1 MHAVKTKRRINLSA
15 VVAVILFALL
25 FLAGMISRNAGER
38 HKETPPEQD
47 GPAVETAPLTEE
59 EAEPENRQEEW
70 QLPLRPVDP
79 DKPMVAL
86 TFDDGPSGEYSPLIL
101 DCLEKNNAVATF
113 FEIGCNVANYPEI
126 DKRAV
131 ELGCEIGSHS
141 YYHNVLPGQ
150 SQEDIAEDQRLCKE
164 VFENAIGTDPVLIR
178 PPQGSVVKSILN
190 QYDQIFVGWSV
201 DTEDWLYKNVDRTVN
216 NVRQAGNLDGQ
227 VILMH
232 SIYQES
238 AQAAEILVPWL
249 IEQGYQLVTVSEL
262 FYYHYGITPEKHYYY
277 AYDYFIS
284 DGALMLS

>member
-1 MHAVKTKRRINLSA
+1 MHAVKTKKRINLSA
-15 VVAVILFALL
+15 VTAAALFVLL
-25 FLAGMISRNAGER
+25 ILAGLFSGRAG
-38 HKETPPEQD
+38 KENTDRPRQD
-47 GPAVETAPLTEE
+47 ELSADGGGEPAAEETKAR
-59 EAEPENRQEEW
+59 AI
-70 QLPLRPVDP
+70 DP

-113 FEIGCNVANYPEI
+113 FEIGCNVAKYPEI
-126 DKRAV
+126 DKRAA

-190 QYDQIFVGWSV
+190 QYEQIFVGWSV
-201 DTEDWLYKNVDRTVN
+201 DTQDWLYQNVDRTVN
-216 NVRQAGNLDGQ
+216 KVQQAGNLDGQ

-262 FYYHYGITPEKHYYY
+262 FYYHYGITPEKH
-277 AYDYFIS
+277 D
-284 DGALMLS
+284 

>member
-1 MHAVKTKRRINLSA
+1 MHAVKTKKRINLSA
-15 VVAVILFALL
+15 VTAAALFVLL
-25 FLAGMISRNAGER
+25 ILAGLFSGRAG
-38 HKETPPEQD
+38 KENTDRPRQD
-47 GPAVETAPLTEE
+47 ELSADGGGEPAAEETKAR
-59 EAEPENRQEEW
+59 AI
-70 QLPLRPVDP
+70 DP

-113 FEIGCNVANYPEI
+113 FEIGCNVAKYPEI
-126 DKRAV
+126 DKRAA

-141 YYHNVLPGQ
+141 DYHNVLPGQ

-190 QYDQIFVGWSV
+190 QYEQIFVGWSV
-201 DTEDWLYKNVDRTVN
+201 DTQDWLYQNVDRTVN
-216 NVRQAGNLDGQ
+216 KVQQAGNLDGQ

>member
-1 MHAVKTKRRINLSA
+1 MHAVKTKKRSNLSA
-15 VVAVILFALL
+15 VTAAALFVLL
-25 FLAGMISRNAGER
+25 ILAGLFSGRAG
-38 HKETPPEQD
+38 KENTDRPRQD
-47 GPAVETAPLTEE
+47 ELSADGGGEPAAEETKAR
-59 EAEPENRQEEW
+59 AI
-70 QLPLRPVDP
+70 DP

-113 FEIGCNVANYPEI
+113 FEIGCNVAKYPEI
-126 DKRAV
+126 DKRAA

-190 QYDQIFVGWSV
+190 QYEQIFVGWSV
-201 DTEDWLYKNVDRTVN
+201 DTQDWLYQNVDRTVN
-216 NVRQAGNLDGQ
+216 KVQQAGNLDGQ

-249 IEQGYQLVTVSEL
+249 LEQGYQLVTVSEL

>member
-1 MHAVKTKRRINLSA
+1 M
-15 VVAVILFALL
+15 
-25 FLAGMISRNAGER
+25 
-38 HKETPPEQD
+38 
-47 GPAVETAPLTEE
+47 TEE
-59 EAEPENRQEEW
+59 EAEPENQPEEG
-70 QLPLRPVDP
+70 QAPLRAVDP

-113 FEIGCNVANYPEI
+113 FEIGCNVAKYPEI
-126 DKRAV
+126 DKRAA

-178 PPQGSVVKSILN
+178 PPQG
-190 QYDQIFVGWSV
+190 
-201 DTEDWLYKNVDRTVN
+201 
-216 NVRQAGNLDGQ
+216 
-227 VILMH
+227 ILMH
-232 SIYQES
+232 SIYKES
-238 AQAAEILVPWL
+238 VQAAEILVPWL

-262 FYYHYGITPEKHYYY
+262 FAYHYGITPEKHYYY

-284 DGALMLS
+284 DGTLMLS

>member
-1 MHAVKTKRRINLSA
+1 MIYRTGGVGMHAVKTKKRINLSA
-15 VVAVILFALL
+15 VTAAALFVLL
-25 FLAGMISRNAGER
+25 ILAGLFSGRAG
-38 HKETPPEQD
+38 KENTDRPRQD
-47 GPAVETAPLTEE
+47 ELSADGGGEPAAEETKA
-59 EAEPENRQEEW
+59 R
-70 QLPLRPVDP
+70 VIDP

-86 TFDDGPSGEYSPLIL
+86 TFDDGPCGEYSPLIL

-113 FEIGCNVANYPEI
+113 FEIGCNVAKYPEI
-126 DKRAV
+126 DKRAA

-190 QYDQIFVGWSV
+190 QYEQIFVGWSV
-201 DTEDWLYKNVDRTVN
+201 DTQDWLYQNVDRTVN
-216 NVRQAGNLDGQ
+216 KVQQAGNLDGQ

>member
-1 MHAVKTKRRINLSA
+1 MHAVKTKKRINLSA
-15 VVAVILFALL
+15 VTAAALFVLL
-25 FLAGMISRNAGER
+25 ILAGLFSGRAG
-38 HKETPPEQD
+38 KENTDRPRQD
-47 GPAVETAPLTEE
+47 ELSADGGGEPAAEETKAR
-59 EAEPENRQEEW
+59 AI
-70 QLPLRPVDP
+70 DP

-216 NVRQAGNLDGQ
+216 KVQQAGNLDGQ

>member
-1 MHAVKTKRRINLSA
+1 MHAVKTKKRINLSA
-15 VVAVILFALL
+15 VTAAALFVLL
-25 FLAGMISRNAGER
+25 ILAGLFSGRAG
-38 HKETPPEQD
+38 KENTDRPRQD
-47 GPAVETAPLTEE
+47 ELSADGGGEAAAEETKA
-59 EAEPENRQEEW
+59 R
-70 QLPLRPVDP
+70 VIDP

-86 TFDDGPSGEYSPLIL
+86 TFDDGPCGEYSPLIL

-113 FEIGCNVANYPEI
+113 FEIGCNVAKYPEI
-126 DKRAV
+126 DKRAA

-190 QYDQIFVGWSV
+190 QYEQIFVGWSV
-201 DTEDWLYKNVDRTVN
+201 DTQDWLYQNVDRTVN
-216 NVRQAGNLDGQ
+216 KVQQAGNLDGQ

-284 DGALMLS
+284 DGALMVS

>member
-1 MHAVKTKRRINLSA
+1 MHAVKTKKRINLSA
-15 VVAVILFALL
+15 VTAAALFVLL
-25 FLAGMISRNAGER
+25 ILAGLFSGRAG
-38 HKETPPEQD
+38 KENTDRPRQD
-47 GPAVETAPLTEE
+47 ELSADGGGEPAAEETKAR
-59 EAEPENRQEEW
+59 AI
-70 QLPLRPVDP
+70 DP

-113 FEIGCNVANYPEI
+113 FEIGCNVAKYPEI
-126 DKRAV
+126 DKRAA

-201 DTEDWLYKNVDRTVN
+201 DTEDWLYQNVDRTVN
-216 NVRQAGNLDGQ
+216 KVQQAGDLDGQ

-232 SIYQES
+232 SIYKES
-238 AQAAEILVPWL
+238 VQAAEILVPWL

>member
-1 MHAVKTKRRINLSA
+1 MHATKTKKRINLSA
-15 VVAVILFALL
+15 VVAAALFAIT
-25 FLAGMISRNAGER
+25 FLAGMISRGAQ
-38 HKETPPEQD
+38 KESAEAPRQD
-47 GPAVETAPLTEE
+47 VLSVEL
-59 EAEPENRQEEW
+59 EADQEGQAEGKEW
-70 QLPLRPVDP
+70 EMPTRPVDP
-79 DKPMVAL
+79 DRPMVAL

-113 FEIGCNVANYPEI
+113 FEIGCNVAKYPEI
-126 DKRAV
+126 DKRAA

-190 QYDQIFVGWSV
+190 QYEQIFVGWSV
-201 DTEDWLYKNVDRTVN
+201 DTQDWLYQNVDRTVN
-216 NVRQAGNLDGQ
+216 KVQQAGNLDGQ

>member
-1 MHAVKTKRRINLSA
+1 MHAVQTKKRINLSA
-15 VVAVILFALL
+15 VTAAALFVLL
-25 FLAGMISRNAGER
+25 ILAGLFSGRAG
-38 HKETPPEQD
+38 KENTDRPRQD
-47 GPAVETAPLTEE
+47 ELSADGGGEPAAEETKAR
-59 EAEPENRQEEW
+59 AI
-70 QLPLRPVDP
+70 DP

-113 FEIGCNVANYPEI
+113 FEIGCNVAKYPEI
-126 DKRAV
+126 DKRAA

-190 QYDQIFVGWSV
+190 QYEQIFVGWSV
-201 DTEDWLYKNVDRTVN
+201 DTQDWLYQNVDRTVN
-216 NVRQAGNLDGQ
+216 KVQQAGNLDGQ

>member
-25 FLAGMISRNAGER
+25 FLAGMISRNTGEK
-38 HKETPPEQD
+38 HKETPPERNE
-47 GPAVETAPLTEE
+47 PSAETALAAENA
-59 EAEPENRQEEW
+59 AEPENQPEEG
-70 QLPLRPVDP
+70 QAPLRAVDP

-150 SQEDIAEDQRLCKE
+150 SQEDIAEDQRLCRE

-201 DTEDWLYKNVDRTVN
+201 DTEDWLYQNVDRTVN
-216 NVRQAGNLDGQ
+216 KVQQAGDLDGQ

-232 SIYQES
+232 SIYKES
-238 AQAAEILVPWL
+238 VQAAEILVPWL

-262 FYYHYGITPEKHYYY
+262 FAYHYGITPEKHYYY

>member
-1 MHAVKTKRRINLSA
+1 MHAVKTKKRINLSA
-15 VVAVILFALL
+15 VTTAALFVLL
-25 FLAGMISRNAGER
+25 ILAGLFSGRAG
-38 HKETPPEQD
+38 KENTDRPRQD
-47 GPAVETAPLTEE
+47 ELSADGGGEAAAEETKA
-59 EAEPENRQEEW
+59 R
-70 QLPLRPVDP
+70 VIDP

-86 TFDDGPSGEYSPLIL
+86 TFDDGPCGEYSPLIL

-113 FEIGCNVANYPEI
+113 FEIGCNVAKYPEI
-126 DKRAV
+126 DKRAA

-190 QYDQIFVGWSV
+190 QYEQIFVGWSV
-201 DTEDWLYKNVDRTVN
+201 DTEDWLYQNVDRTVN
-216 NVRQAGNLDGQ
+216 KVQQAGNLDGQ

>member
-25 FLAGMISRNAGER
+25 FLAGMISRNGGEK

-216 NVRQAGNLDGQ
+216 KVQQAGNLDGQ

>member
-1 MHAVKTKRRINLSA
+1 MHAVKTKKRINLSA
-15 VVAVILFALL
+15 VTAAALFVLL
-25 FLAGMISRNAGER
+25 ILAGLFSGRAGKKNTDRPRQDELSADGGGEPAAE
-38 HKETPPEQD
+38 ETK
-47 GPAVETAPLTEE
+47 ARAI
-59 EAEPENRQEEW
+59 
-70 QLPLRPVDP
+70 DP

-113 FEIGCNVANYPEI
+113 FEIGCNVAKYPEI
-126 DKRAV
+126 DKRAA

-190 QYDQIFVGWSV
+190 QYEQIFVGWSV
-201 DTEDWLYKNVDRTVN
+201 DTQDWLYQNVDRTVN
-216 NVRQAGNLDGQ
+216 KVQQAGNLDGQ

>member
-1 MHAVKTKRRINLSA
+1 MHAVKTKKRINLSA
-15 VVAVILFALL
+15 VTAAALFVLL
-25 FLAGMISRNAGER
+25 ILAGLFSGRAG
-38 HKETPPEQD
+38 KENTDRPRQD
-47 GPAVETAPLTEE
+47 ELSADGGGEPAAEETKAR
-59 EAEPENRQEEW
+59 AI
-70 QLPLRPVDP
+70 DP

-113 FEIGCNVANYPEI
+113 FEIGCNVAKYPEI
-126 DKRAV
+126 DKRAA

-190 QYDQIFVGWSV
+190 QYEQIFVGWSV
-201 DTEDWLYKNVDRTVN
+201 DTQDWLYQNVDRTVN
-216 NVRQAGNLDGQ
+216 KVQQAGNLDGQ
-227 VILMH
+227 VILMQ

>member
-1 MHAVKTKRRINLSA
+1 MHAVKTKKRINLSA
-15 VVAVILFALL
+15 VTAAALFVLL
-25 FLAGMISRNAGER
+25 ILAGLFSGRVGKENTDRPRQDELSADGGGEPAAE
-38 HKETPPEQD
+38 ETKARVIDQ
-47 GPAVETAPLTEE
+47 
-59 EAEPENRQEEW
+59 
-70 QLPLRPVDP
+70 

-113 FEIGCNVANYPEI
+113 FEIGCNVAKYPEI
-126 DKRAV
+126 DKRAA

-201 DTEDWLYKNVDRTVN
+201 DTEDWLYQNVDRTVN
-216 NVRQAGNLDGQ
+216 KVQQAGNLDGQ

-262 FYYHYGITPEKHYYY
+262 FQYHYGITPEKHYYY

>member
-25 FLAGMISRNAGER
+25 FLAGMISRNGGEK

-47 GPAVETAPLTEE
+47 QPAVETAPLTEE
-59 EAEPENRQEEW
+59 EAEPESRQEEW

-216 NVRQAGNLDGQ
+216 KVQQAGNLDGQ

-284 DGALMLS
+284 DGALMVS

>member
-15 VVAVILFALL
+15 VVAVSLFALL
-25 FLAGMISRNAGER
+25 LLAGMISRNTGEK
-38 HKETPPEQD
+38 HKETPPERNE
-47 GPAVETAPLTEE
+47 PSEETALAAENA
-59 EAEPENRQEEW
+59 AEPENQPEEG
-70 QLPLRPVDP
+70 QAPLRAVDP

-201 DTEDWLYKNVDRTVN
+201 DTEDWLYQNVDRTVN
-216 NVRQAGNLDGQ
+216 KVQQAGDLDGQ

-232 SIYQES
+232 SIYKES
-238 AQAAEILVPWL
+238 VQAAEILVPWL

-262 FYYHYGITPEKHYYY
+262 FSYHYGITPEKHYYY

>member
-1 MHAVKTKRRINLSA
+1 MHAVKTKKRINLSA
-15 VVAVILFALL
+15 VTAAALFVLL
-25 FLAGMISRNAGER
+25 ILAGLFSGRAG
-38 HKETPPEQD
+38 KENTDRPRQD
-47 GPAVETAPLTEE
+47 ELSADGGGEPAAEETKAR
-59 EAEPENRQEEW
+59 AI
-70 QLPLRPVDP
+70 DP

-113 FEIGCNVANYPEI
+113 FEIGCNVAKYPEI
-126 DKRAV
+126 DKRAA

-190 QYDQIFVGWSV
+190 QYEQIFVGWSV
-201 DTEDWLYKNVDRTVN
+201 DTQDWLYQNVDRTVN
-216 NVRQAGNLDGQ
+216 KVQQAGNLDGQ

-232 SIYQES
+232 SIYQVS

>member
-1 MHAVKTKRRINLSA
+1 MIYRTGGVGMHAVKTKKRINLSA
-15 VVAVILFALL
+15 VTAAALFVLL
-25 FLAGMISRNAGER
+25 ILAGLFSGRAG
-38 HKETPPEQD
+38 KENTDRPRQD
-47 GPAVETAPLTEE
+47 ELSADGGGEPAAEETKAR
-59 EAEPENRQEEW
+59 AI
-70 QLPLRPVDP
+70 DP

-113 FEIGCNVANYPEI
+113 FEIGCNVAKYPEI
-126 DKRAV
+126 DKRAA

-190 QYDQIFVGWSV
+190 QYEQIFVGWSV
-201 DTEDWLYKNVDRTVN
+201 YTQDWLYQNVDRTVN
-216 NVRQAGNLDGQ
+216 NVKQAGDLDGQ

-232 SIYQES
+232 SIYKES
-238 AQAAEILVPWL
+238 VQAAEILVPWL

-262 FYYHYGITPEKHYYY
+262 FYYHYGITPKKHYYY

>member
-1 MHAVKTKRRINLSA
+1 MHAVKTKKRINLSA
-15 VVAVILFALL
+15 VTAAALFVLL
-25 FLAGMISRNAGER
+25 ILAGLISGRAG
-38 HKETPPEQD
+38 KENTDRPRQD
-47 GPAVETAPLTEE
+47 ELSADGGGEAAAEETKA
-59 EAEPENRQEEW
+59 R
-70 QLPLRPVDP
+70 VIDP

-86 TFDDGPSGEYSPLIL
+86 TFDDGPCGEYSPLIL

-113 FEIGCNVANYPEI
+113 FEIGCNVAKYPEI
-126 DKRAV
+126 DKRAA

-150 SQEDIAEDQRLCKE
+150 SQEDIAEDQRLCRE

-216 NVRQAGNLDGQ
+216 NVQQAGNLDGQ

-284 DGALMLS
+284 DGALMVS

>member
-1 MHAVKTKRRINLSA
+1 MHAVKTKKRINLSA
-15 VVAVILFALL
+15 VTAAALFVLL
-25 FLAGMISRNAGER
+25 ILAGLFSGRAG
-38 HKETPPEQD
+38 KENTDRPRQD
-47 GPAVETAPLTEE
+47 ELSADGGGEPAAEETKAR
-59 EAEPENRQEEW
+59 AI
-70 QLPLRPVDP
+70 DP

-113 FEIGCNVANYPEI
+113 FEIGCNVAKYPEI
-126 DKRAV
+126 DKRAA

-178 PPQGSVVKSILN
+178 PPPGSVVNSILN
-190 QYDQIFVGWSV
+190 QYEQIFVGWSV
-201 DTEDWLYKNVDRTVN
+201 DTQDWLYQNVDRTVN
-216 NVRQAGNLDGQ
+216 KVQQAGNLDGQ

-249 IEQGYQLVTVSEL
+249 IEQRYQLGTVSEL

>member
-1 MHAVKTKRRINLSA
+1 MHAVKTKKRINLSA
-15 VVAVILFALL
+15 VTAAALFVLL
-25 FLAGMISRNAGER
+25 ILAGLFSGRAG
-38 HKETPPEQD
+38 KENTDRPRQD
-47 GPAVETAPLTEE
+47 ELSADGGGEPAAEETKAR
-59 EAEPENRQEEW
+59 AI
-70 QLPLRPVDP
+70 DP

-113 FEIGCNVANYPEI
+113 FEIGCNVAKYPEI
-126 DKRAV
+126 DKRAA

-190 QYDQIFVGWSV
+190 QYEQIFVGWSV
-201 DTEDWLYKNVDRTVN
+201 DTQDWLYQNVDRTVN
-216 NVRQAGNLDGQ
+216 KVQQAGNLDGQ

-232 SIYQES
+232 SIYQER

>member
-1 MHAVKTKRRINLSA
+1 MHAVKTKKRINLSA
-15 VVAVILFALL
+15 VTAAALFVLL
-25 FLAGMISRNAGER
+25 ILAGLFSGRAG
-38 HKETPPEQD
+38 KENTDRPRQD
-47 GPAVETAPLTEE
+47 ELSADGGGEPAAEETKAR
-59 EAEPENRQEEW
+59 AI
-70 QLPLRPVDP
+70 DP

-113 FEIGCNVANYPEI
+113 FEIGCNVAKYPEI
-126 DKRAV
+126 DKRAA

-201 DTEDWLYKNVDRTVN
+201 DTEDWLYQNVDRTVN
-216 NVRQAGNLDGQ
+216 KVQQAGDLDGQ

-232 SIYQES
+232 SIYKES
-238 AQAAEILVPWL
+238 VQAAEILVPWL

-262 FYYHYGITPEKHYYY
+262 FSYHYGITPEKHYYY

>member
-1 MHAVKTKRRINLSA
+1 MHAVKTKKRINLSA
-15 VVAVILFALL
+15 VTAAALFVLL
-25 FLAGMISRNAGER
+25 ILAGLFSGRAGKENTDR
-38 HKETPPEQD
+38 HRQDELSADGGGEPAAEETK
-47 GPAVETAPLTEE
+47 ARAI
-59 EAEPENRQEEW
+59 
-70 QLPLRPVDP
+70 DP

-113 FEIGCNVANYPEI
+113 FEIGCNVAKYPEI
-126 DKRAV
+126 DKRAA

-190 QYDQIFVGWSV
+190 QYEQIFVGWSV
-201 DTEDWLYKNVDRTVN
+201 DTQDWLYQNVDRTVN
-216 NVRQAGNLDGQ
+216 KVQQAGNLDGQ

>member
-1 MHAVKTKRRINLSA
+1 MHAVKTKKRINLSA
-15 VVAVILFALL
+15 VTAAALFVLL
-25 FLAGMISRNAGER
+25 ILAGLISGRAG
-38 HKETPPEQD
+38 KENTDRPRQD
-47 GPAVETAPLTEE
+47 ELSADGGGEPAAEETKA
-59 EAEPENRQEEW
+59 R
-70 QLPLRPVDP
+70 VIDP

-86 TFDDGPSGEYSPLIL
+86 TFDDGPCGEYSPLIL

-126 DKRAV
+126 DKRAA

-164 VFENAIGTDPVLIR
+164 VFENATGTDPVLIR

-201 DTEDWLYKNVDRTVN
+201 DTEDWLYQNVDRTVN
-216 NVRQAGNLDGQ
+216 KVQQAGNLDGQ

>member
-1 MHAVKTKRRINLSA
+1 MHAVKTKKRINLSA
-15 VVAVILFALL
+15 VTAAALFVLL
-25 FLAGMISRNAGER
+25 ILAGLFSGRAG
-38 HKETPPEQD
+38 KENTDRPRQD
-47 GPAVETAPLTEE
+47 ELSADGGGEPAAEETKAR
-59 EAEPENRQEEW
+59 AI
-70 QLPLRPVDP
+70 DP

-113 FEIGCNVANYPEI
+113 FEIGCNVAKYPEI
-126 DKRAV
+126 DKRAA

-190 QYDQIFVGWSV
+190 QYEQIFVGWSV
-201 DTEDWLYKNVDRTVN
+201 DTQDWLYQNVDRTVN
-216 NVRQAGNLDGQ
+216 KVQQAGNLDGQ

-262 FYYHYGITPEKHYYY
+262 FYYHYGITPGKHYYY

>member
-1 MHAVKTKRRINLSA
+1 MHAVKTKKRINLSA
-15 VVAVILFALL
+15 VTAAALFVLL
-25 FLAGMISRNAGER
+25 ILAGLFSGRAG
-38 HKETPPEQD
+38 KENTDRPRQD
-47 GPAVETAPLTEE
+47 ELSADGGGEPAAEETKAR
-59 EAEPENRQEEW
+59 AI
-70 QLPLRPVDP
+70 DP

-113 FEIGCNVANYPEI
+113 FEIGCNVAKYPEI
-126 DKRAV
+126 DKRAA

-190 QYDQIFVGWSV
+190 QYEQIFVGWSV
-201 DTEDWLYKNVDRTVN
+201 DTQDWLYQNVDRTVN
-216 NVRQAGNLDGQ
+216 KGQQAGNLDGQ

>member
-1 MHAVKTKRRINLSA
+1 MIYRTGGVGMHAVKTKKRINLSA
-15 VVAVILFALL
+15 VTAAALFVLL
-25 FLAGMISRNAGER
+25 ILAGLFSGRAG
-38 HKETPPEQD
+38 KENTDRPRQD
-47 GPAVETAPLTEE
+47 ELSADGGGEPAAEETKAR
-59 EAEPENRQEEW
+59 AI
-70 QLPLRPVDP
+70 DP

-113 FEIGCNVANYPEI
+113 FEIGCNVAKYPEI
-126 DKRAV
+126 DKRAA

-150 SQEDIAEDQRLCKE
+150 SQEDIAEDQRLCRE

-190 QYDQIFVGWSV
+190 QYEQIFVGWSV
-201 DTEDWLYKNVDRTVN
+201 DTQDWLYQNVDRTVHK
-216 NVRQAGNLDGQ
+216 VQQAGNRDGQ
-227 VILMH
+227 VILMD

-262 FYYHYGITPEKHYYY
+262 FSYHYGITPEKHYYY

-284 DGALMLS
+284 DGTLMLS

>member
-1 MHAVKTKRRINLSA
+1 MIYRTGGVGMHAVKTKKRINLSA
-15 VVAVILFALL
+15 VTAAALFVLL
-25 FLAGMISRNAGER
+25 ILAGLFSGRAG
-38 HKETPPEQD
+38 KENTDRPRQD
-47 GPAVETAPLTEE
+47 ELSADGGGEPAAEETKAR
-59 EAEPENRQEEW
+59 AI
-70 QLPLRPVDP
+70 DP

-113 FEIGCNVANYPEI
+113 FEIGCNVAKYPEI
-126 DKRAV
+126 DKRAA

-201 DTEDWLYKNVDRTVN
+201 DTEDWLYQNVDRTVN
-216 NVRQAGNLDGQ
+216 KVQQAGDLDGQ

-232 SIYQES
+232 SIYKES
-238 AQAAEILVPWL
+238 VQAAEILVPWL

-262 FYYHYGITPEKHYYY
+262 FAYHYGITPEKHYYY

-284 DGALMLS
+284 DGTLMLS

>member
-15 VVAVILFALL
+15 VVAVSLFALL
-25 FLAGMISRNAGER
+25 LLAGMISRNTGEK
-38 HKETPPEQD
+38 HKETPPERNE
-47 GPAVETAPLTEE
+47 PSAETALVAENA
-59 EAEPENRQEEW
+59 AEPENQPEEG
-70 QLPLRPVDP
+70 QAPLRAVDP

-113 FEIGCNVANYPEI
+113 FEIGCNVAKYPEI
-126 DKRAV
+126 DKRAA
-131 ELGCEIGSHS
+131 ELSCEIGSHS

-201 DTEDWLYKNVDRTVN
+201 DTEDWLYQNVDRTVN
-216 NVRQAGNLDGQ
+216 KVQQAGDLDGQ

-232 SIYQES
+232 SIYKES
-238 AQAAEILVPWL
+238 VQAAEILVPWL

-262 FYYHYGITPEKHYYY
+262 FAYHYGITPEKHYYY

>member
-1 MHAVKTKRRINLSA
+1 MHAVKTKKRINLSA
-15 VVAVILFALL
+15 VTAAALFVLL
-25 FLAGMISRNAGER
+25 ILAGLFSGRAG
-38 HKETPPEQD
+38 KENTDRPRQD
-47 GPAVETAPLTEE
+47 ELSADRGGEPAAEETKAR
-59 EAEPENRQEEW
+59 AI
-70 QLPLRPVDP
+70 DP

-113 FEIGCNVANYPEI
+113 FEIGCNVAKYPEI
-126 DKRAV
+126 DKRAA

-190 QYDQIFVGWSV
+190 QYEQIFVGWSV
-201 DTEDWLYKNVDRTVN
+201 DTQDWLYQNVDRTVN
-216 NVRQAGNLDGQ
+216 KVQQAGNLDGQ